1 MRSPGWIGLLAIAM
15 GAAFGAGLAAGRAKK
30 PEQPPA
36 RELTKVEAEKPKARD
51 DSVLSASLERFR
63 GALAEKE
70 GEAERLRN
78 ELVAIRTKLA
88 GEQSSEDDQS
98 RKELEEK
105 LRRQK
110 RHRALE
116 EKSKPLR
123 DKILQRGDGTL
134 RAESLDE
141 LVALLAGD
149 DREGLLVGLEVL
161 HYLGCIRCDKERFK
175 PYAVNALNHDD
186 SDVRE
191 SALHCLGALFS
202 SEDRVGLLL
211 QMASDPSAEVRRV
224 VADSFLNVL
233 PAGKNEEALSAMRS
247 LLNDT
252 DAAVRR
258 KALDALWWRA
268 DNPAQLEDVAVELAR
283 TATALE
289 ERQEMAN
296 WLSRRMSDSPK
307 IARCFTEMY
316 EEYGKEAC
324 PLYLLDIRADCLAE
338 EVKPIVNRFCLRLV
352 TQSVDPEAREQA
364 LTILGRMEHAPVLAE
379 LEEIARSEDA
389 EGIDEQLAETIERLR
404 QKGGEQ
410 R

>member
-1 MRSPGWIGLLAIAM
+1 MRSPGWIGLLVVAM
-15 GAAFGAGLAAGRAKK
+15 AAAFAAGVAIGKGSK
-30 PEQPPA
+30 AEQPA
-36 RELTKVEAEKPKARD
+36 RHDAPKVEGERPKPRD
-51 DSVLSASLERFR
+51 DSTLLAGLERFPD
-63 GALAEKE
+63 ALAEKE

-78 ELVAIRTKLA
+78 ELAVMRGKLA
-88 GEQSSEDDQS
+88 GQLTSEDDQG

-105 LRRQK
+105 LKRQK
-110 RHRALE
+110 RRRALE
-116 EKSKPLR
+116 GKSKPLR
-123 DKILQRGDGTL
+123 DKVLQRGDGAL
-134 RAESLDE
+134 RAEGFEE
-141 LVALLAGD
+141 LATLLAGD

-268 DNPAQLEDVAVELAR
+268 ENPAQLEDVAVELAR
-283 TATALE
+283 TATGLE
-289 ERQEMAN
+289 DRQEMAD

-316 EEYGKEAC
+316 EKYGEEAC
-324 PLYLLDIRADCLAE
+324 PLYLLDICAGYLAE
-338 EVKPIVNRFCLRLV
+338 EVKPIVNGFCLRLV
-352 TQSVDPEAREQA
+352 TQSVDPQAREEA
-364 LTILGRMEHAPVLAE
+364 VRILGRMEYAPVLPE

-404 QKGGEQ
+404 QKGSEQ

>member
-1 MRSPGWIGLLAIAM
+1 MKSPGWIGLLVIAM
-15 GAAFGAGLAAGRAKK
+15 AAAFAAGMAIGRGKK
-30 PEQPPA
+30 PERPPA
-36 RELTKVEAEKPKARD
+36 RELTEVETVKPKARD
-51 DSVLSASLERFR
+51 DRVLIASLERFR

-78 ELVAIRTKLA
+78 ELAAIRTKLA
-88 GEQSSEDDQS
+88 GELSSEDDQG

-105 LRRQK
+105 LKRQK

-116 EKSKPLR
+116 EKSRPLR
-123 DKILQRGDGTL
+123 DKILQRGGGAL
-134 RAESLDE
+134 RAEALDE
-141 LVALLAGD
+141 LAALLAGD
-149 DREGLLVGLEVL
+149 DQERLLVGLEVL
-161 HYLGCIRCDKERFK
+161 RYLGCISCDKERFK
-175 PYAVNALNHDD
+175 PYAANALKHGD
-186 SDVRE
+186 SQVRE
-191 SALHCLGALFS
+191 SALQCLGALFS
-202 SEDRVGLLL
+202 SEDRVGVLL

-268 DNPAQLEDVAVELAR
+268 DNPAQLEDVAIKLAR
-283 TATALE
+283 TATAPQD
-289 ERQEMAN
+289 RQEMDY
-296 WLSRRMSDSPK
+296 WLSSHMSDSPK
-307 IARCFTEMY
+307 IARCFAEMY

-324 PLYLLDIRADCLAE
+324 PLYPLANCAGYLAE
-338 EVKPIVNRFCLRLV
+338 EVKPIVNGFCLRLL
-352 TQSVDPEAREQA
+352 TQSVDPEAREEA
-364 LTILGRMEHAPVLAE
+364 VGILGRMEYAPVLAE

-404 QKGGEQ
+404 QKEIQQ